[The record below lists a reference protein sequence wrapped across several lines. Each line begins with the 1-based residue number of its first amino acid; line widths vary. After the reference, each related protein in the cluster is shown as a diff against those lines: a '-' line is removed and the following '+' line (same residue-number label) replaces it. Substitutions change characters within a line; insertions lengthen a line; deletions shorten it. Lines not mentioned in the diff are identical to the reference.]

1 MNYKPYMTLK
11 AVLDER
17 FTDIDEVRDIT
28 NHGMAAGWGGFIY
41 SSEIYDFFEKYEDE
55 IDDYLYENDITLKSL
70 VKKLGKEWTFQELR
84 EKAVWTTVELYCY
97 YRLAELE
104 NLQIEQEQEN
114 EELCV

>member
-1 MNYKPYMTLK
+1 MTLK

-41 SSEIYDFFEKYEDE
+41 SSELYDFFEKYEDE

-70 VKKLGKEWTFQELR
+70 IKKARQRMDVPRIFEKKLYGQP
-84 EKAVWTTVELYCY
+84 
-97 YRLAELE
+97 
-104 NLQIEQEQEN
+104 
-114 EELCV
+114 